1 MGGTGRLMTSSDSST
16 AFTSG
21 WVAELVGAETD
32 GPEVDGL
39 VGLKGLDAASA
50 NDVTFLANS
59 KYEALAATTQAR
71 VLIAKDRPKGYDG
84 TVLLCDLPYLAMATL
99 AKALIS
105 PPMPAG
111 ISPEA
116 SIDPQAT
123 LASEV
128 TVAPLARI
136 DRGATVGSGTV
147 IHSQAF
153 IGRDAII
160 GENVE
165 IHPGAKVLERC
176 RLGDGVILQAGAVI
190 GSDGF
195 GYAPDNEGT
204 RHKIPQIGIVVLED
218 HVEIGANTTIDRA
231 TFGETR
237 IGKGTKVDNL
247 VQIAHNV
254 ETGKDCVIVSQSGI
268 AGSTKLGDRVV
279 AGAQVGIVGHIE
291 VANDVMLGA
300 RAALT
305 KTIKGPGVFSG
316 TPAMPHREWLKYS
329 ALRGELPS
337 IRRNLKKLSKSLEK
351 PEDSESDT

>member
-1 MGGTGRLMTSSDSST
+1 
-16 AFTSG
+16 
-21 WVAELVGAETD
+21 
-32 GPEVDGL
+32 
-39 VGLKGLDAASA
+39 
-50 NDVTFLANS
+50 
-59 KYEALAATTQAR
+59 
-71 VLIAKDRPKGYDG
+71 
-84 TVLLCDLPYLAMATL
+84 MATL

-105 PPMPAG
+105 PPIPVG

-116 SIDPQAT
+116 SIDPQAS
-123 LASEV
+123 LGMEV
-128 TVAPLARI
+128 AVAPLARI
-136 DRGATVGSGTV
+136 EQGATIGSGTV

-153 IGRDAII
+153 IGRDAVI

-176 RLGDGVILQAGAVI
+176 QIGNGVILQAGAVI

-195 GYAPDNEGT
+195 GYAPDDEGV
-204 RHKIPQIGIVVLED
+204 RHKIPQVGIVVLED
-218 HVEIGANTTIDRA
+218 DVEIGANATIDRA

-254 ETGKDCVIVSQSGI
+254 VTGKDCVIVSQSGI
-268 AGSTKLGDRVV
+268 AGSTKLGDRVI

-305 KTIKGPGVFSG
+305 KTIKSPGVLVVPQRCHIVNGLNTQRFEANS
-316 TPAMPHREWLKYS
+316 PAF
-329 ALRGELPS
+329 GE
-337 IRRNLKKLSKSLEK
+337 
-351 PEDSESDT
+351 T